1 MLEIRKRLL
10 ALSLAKPRENVFK
23 TYDLFIYGD
32 IQSIATTVCK
42 ILLKIATSYP
52 RLWIVFLINIPCF
65 YQYILLHMMYRKIQK
80 KLYMYDYSIR
90 THSSRLEFYLVV
102 RNT

>member
-52 RLWIVFLINIPCF
+52 RLWIVFFN
-65 YQYILLHMMYRKIQK
+65 K
-80 KLYMYDYSIR
+80 YSLFLSVYF
-90 THSSRLEFYLVV
+90 TAHDV
-102 RNT
+102 